1 MKTSNFPALLTFLA
15 SVAQAVWQTRWPGVD
30 FFFIS
35 FPLSR
40 YEVASR
46 PFAAWMPWHDH
57 ACFQRGCFEEIL
69 PDDEFS
75 SHSSDSNMSHRVSPC
90 RASSWS
96 RTRRRLS
103 PTCCVC
109 LPAATCTTSV
119 SNSPLQVRISSTQPA
134 AGLRPSVLLTLEVY
148 EIDLEIFFSFS
159 RPSRTAMPGEE
170 LTRKNLFFLFFY
182 VLVKYLPVKTWLVST
197 HILCCYWIVSQIQH
211 FLAIL
216 FFSSCVFGA
225 FCGESKSAANSSK
238 GTEKQRCDRW
248 ITIPCQAANAGS
260 VGAANT
266 SSVRHQFR
274 PVGVIF
280 HINRVAQTITN
291 KRQNP
296 HLLNSCWLNVFQQN
310 HIVRPT
316 SVWAKTFK

>member
-1 MKTSNFPALLTFLA
+1 MLLSPCDRHA
-15 SVAQAVWQTRWPGVD
+15 DP
-30 FFFIS
+30 FFFSLS
-35 FPLSR
+35 FHLFSSLTVWSGFPPLC
-40 YEVASR
+40 
-46 PFAAWMPWHDH
+46 AWMPWNDH

-69 PDDEFS
+69 PDDGFS

-90 RASSWS
+90 RASSWF

-119 SNSPLQVRISSTQPA
+119 SNSPLQVRISSTQTA

-148 EIDLEIFFSFS
+148 KIDLEIFFFFS
-159 RPSRTAMPGEE
+159 AKPDSNARRRIDKEE
-170 LTRKNLFFLFFY
+170 SVFFY
-182 VLVKYLPVKTWLVST
+182 VVFKYLPVKTWLVWT
-197 HILCCYWIVSQIQH
+197 HILCCYWIVSKIQH

-238 GTEKQRCDRW
+238 GTEKQSCDRW
-248 ITIPCQAANAGS
+248 ITIPCQAANSGS
-260 VGAANT
+260 VEAANT

-280 HINRVAQTITN
+280 HINRVAQTITK